1 MRRRWLYAGAAGLA
15 TLAGITLGW
24 RNRQLPAAPAAPEQA
39 LWELSFPTPGG
50 AALSMRSFAGKPLL
64 LNFWATWCPPCIDE
78 MPLLD
83 RFYIENHP
91 NGWQVLGLAADQSA
105 PVQRFLHQTPVR
117 FPIALAGLA
126 GIELSRTLGNQT
138 GGLPFSVLF
147 SPGGAIA
154 QRKIGQLGVQDLQQW
169 QQQDWPR

>member
-1 MRRRWLYAGAAGLA
+1 MTMRAPLFGAVLA
-15 TLAGITLGW
+15 LLAATAS
-24 RNRQLPAAPAAPEQA
+24 AANELKAFPGTAADFAVQD
-39 LWELSFPTPGG
+39 LQGG
-50 AALSMRSFAGKPLL
+50 PVRFSAHRGKVVL